1 MEREAAAQRRSQKPR
16 AGRRPDERELRHVQP
31 HAARVGPL
39 VYHYVD
45 SEILHRPV
53 QELLHGAGY
62 AVDFVDE
69 QYVALLQVG
78 KQAREV
84 GRLFDYGAGS
94 HADLRAHLVCEN
106 KRERRLAEP
115 GRAVEEYV
123 AERVPPAAGSAHHD
137 FQALDRLG
145 LPRERV
151 EPRRAQRRVN
161 VVLPAFESLANV
173 VGALFHV
180 SIFFTNYPL
189 NRTLHRIGIL

>member
-1 MEREAAAQRRSQKPR
+1 MKRLRSGEVRSP
-16 AGRRPDERELRHVQP
+16 V
-31 HAARVGPL
+31 RV
-39 VYHYVD
+39 
-45 SEILHRPV
+45 
-53 QELLHGAGY
+53 
-62 AVDFVDE
+62 
-69 QYVALLQVG
+69 VAPMSVNFG
-78 KQAREV
+78 TFSRT
-84 GRLFDYGAGS
+84 
-94 HADLRAHLVCEN
+94 LRALGPWSIIMSILKSSIAPYRNSSTVRDMRWISSMNNMSPSCKLVSRPARSDAFSMTGPEVTRICAPISFARMN
-106 KRERRLAEP
+106 ASVVLPSP

-123 AERVPPAAGSAHHD
+123 AERVPPAAGGAHHD
-137 FQALDRLG
+137 FQPLDRLG